1 MTKVTC
7 SVTDCIYNQDRVCQ
21 CKGIEITDTLE
32 GAAECCDMEVDDS
45 EN

>member
-21 CKGIEITDTLE
+21 CEKIEITDALE
-32 GAAECCDMEVDDS
+32 GVAECCNMEVDDS